1 MTKIPF
7 PDSWFARHEPAFEL
21 PYVGMSR
28 QEARS
33 AASSDGVAEI
43 RVMEIPLRSN
53 TAFTADLRPH
63 RLNLLVVEGRVVRAA
78 FF

>member
-7 PDSWFARHEPAFEL
+7 PDSWFDRHEPAFEL

-28 QEARS
+28 QEAR
-33 AASSDGVAEI
+33 SDGVAEI